1 MGISEIVV
9 KPFSMEQ
16 LHNILEGHQS
26 FGELMSQLPKRDGVS
41 EEVEVQEQDDGFTKI
56 KIDEFF
62 SAGSVLFDIF
72 IKLAANRYVKILH
85 SGDKFDDERI
95 NKYKNEKGVEY
106 LYFRSK
112 DRKKMIQFFNHLSKK
127 ITENDVIQTSTK
139 INFLKNMTTQYIE
152 EVYTEGLK
160 PQVVEQGKEVCET
173 VYKVIEKQDDLY
185 ALLRDYQ
192 NFDPSAF
199 THSYLVTL
207 FASCIIK
214 QFEWQSKTTIET
226 TAMACMLHDIGKI
239 KLPEE
244 LISKDKKD
252 FTDEDWAMYKQHPIL
267 GSEILESI
275 PSVNFA
281 IKQIILQHHEAYNG
295 TGYPYGIRGGRILTL
310 ANIVKVA
317 DDFVHMIDSKEE
329 TPVVCL
335 RKLIMDQEAVR
346 QYNSLII
353 ENFIK
358 VFADPGKLTKDN
370 DMPSNSKMVPNKKAS

>member
-1 MGISEIVV
+1 MALKLLLADGNSEWLGTASKYFKDNMYEVTTVENGKDTQLAIYNNKYFAVILNYSIQNHSGAQVLKFIKTNYPGQKIILVIDEDSVDISKFKKMGISEIVV

-152 EVYTEGLK
+152 EVY
-160 PQVVEQGKEVCET
+160 
-173 VYKVIEKQDDLY
+173 
-185 ALLRDYQ
+185 
-192 NFDPSAF
+192 N
-199 THSYLVTL
+199 
-207 FASCIIK
+207 
-214 QFEWQSKTTIET
+214 
-226 TAMACMLHDIGKI
+226 
-239 KLPEE
+239 
-244 LISKDKKD
+244 
-252 FTDEDWAMYKQHPIL
+252 
-267 GSEILESI
+267 
-275 PSVNFA
+275 
-281 IKQIILQHHEAYNG
+281 
-295 TGYPYGIRGGRILTL
+295 
-310 ANIVKVA
+310 
-317 DDFVHMIDSKEE
+317 
-329 TPVVCL
+329 
-335 RKLIMDQEAVR
+335 
-346 QYNSLII
+346 
-353 ENFIK
+353 
-358 VFADPGKLTKDN
+358 
-370 DMPSNSKMVPNKKAS
+370 